1 MIELMEIM
9 EMKDFAPEKLTAGVK
24 KIEMMKP

>member
-9 EMKDFAPEKLTAGVK
+9 EMKDFDPGKATAGVK